1 MEKLGM
7 EPKTTFF
14 LLLLTFTLVITSGCI
29 NLGGNSRY
37 GNLTVIDEGSVLEP
51 AFCKSKGLDAQ
62 VTVFHSLSC
71 PACRQTVPVLE
82 EMRDETGVKFEF
94 IDTTKDAERINQLGI
109 VPGHV
114 PAVIINCSVYV
125 GYRTKEEF
133 EELIL

>member
-1 MEKLGM
+1 MK
-7 EPKTTFF
+7 KAA
-14 LLLLTFTLVITSGCI
+14 LLSLSVLVMLITSGCI

-62 VTVFHSLSC
+62 VTVFHSPSC

-82 EMRDETGVKFEF
+82 EIRDETGAKFEF

-109 VPGHV
+109 VPGHI
-114 PAVIINCSVYV
+114 PAVIINCRVYV